1 MPITLGKGF
10 SEDWVLILMSKCAK
24 CGLDL
29 HPDQIRCELCGE
41 YAKKEKRNRN
51 GWIRSS
57 IQFGLIFVMVL
68 AFGRVATGDVQ
79 VGLSDLECSEIKAL
93 GAETRQV
100 LAEIEYGNEPS
111 RLKMQEISLA
121 WQLKADD
128 QVAGKYSWS
137 DAGRE
142 HDWLQRLANTT
153 EAVASR
159 DVGDIDT
166 EGLELDDY
174 LLELTKL
181 SPRYCP
187 AS

>member
-1 MPITLGKGF
+1 
-10 SEDWVLILMSKCAK
+10 MSKCAK
-24 CGLDL
+24 CGLDI

-41 YAKKEKRNRN
+41 LIRKEKRIRS
-51 GWIRSS
+51 GWIRNTL
-57 IQFGLIFVMVL
+57 QFGIIFVLVMV
-68 AFGRVATGDVQ
+68 FGRVAAGDVQ
-79 VGLSDLECSEIKAL
+79 VGLSDFECSEIKAL

-100 LAEIEYGNEPS
+100 LAEIEYGNEES
-111 RLKMQEISLA
+111 RFKMQDISFR
-121 WQLKADD
+121 WQSKADD

-142 HDWLQRLANTT
+142 HDWLQRLADATN
-153 EAVASR
+153 AVADR
-159 DVGDIDT
+159 EIGDIDT

-187 AS
+187 VD

>member
-1 MPITLGKGF
+1 MI
-10 SEDWVLILMSKCAK
+10 SVLLTMSKCAK

-41 YAKKEKRNRN
+41 LIRKEKRYRA
-51 GWIRSS
+51 GWLRSS
-57 IQFGLIFVMVL
+57 IQFGIIFVLVL
-68 AFGRVATGDVQ
+68 VFGRVAAGDVQ
-79 VGLSDLECSEIKAL
+79 VGLSEFECSEIKAL

-100 LAEIEYGNEPS
+100 LAEIEYGNEQS
-111 RLKMQEISLA
+111 RDRMFEISQG
-121 WQLKADD
+121 WQAKADE

-142 HDWLQRLANTT
+142 HDWLQRLSDATL
-153 EAVASR
+153 AVATR
-159 DVGDIDT
+159 DIGDIDT
-166 EGLELDDY
+166 EGLELDNY

>member
-1 MPITLGKGF
+1 
-10 SEDWVLILMSKCAK
+10 MSKCAK
-24 CGLDL
+24 CGLEL

-57 IQFGLIFVMVL
+57 IQFGLIFVLVL
-68 AFGRVATGDVQ
+68 AFGRVAAGDVQ
-79 VGLSDLECSEIKAL
+79 VGLSDLECSEIKSL

-111 RLKMQEISLA
+111 RLKMQEISLS
-121 WQLKADD
+121 WQSRADE

-142 HDWLQRLANTT
+142 HDWLQRLADATQ
-153 EAVASR
+153 AVGAR
-159 DVGDIDT
+159 DIGDIDT

-187 AS
+187 VN

>member
-1 MPITLGKGF
+1 
-10 SEDWVLILMSKCAK
+10 MSKCAK
-24 CGLDL
+24 CGLDI

-41 YAKKEKRNRN
+41 LIRKEKRIRS
-51 GWIRSS
+51 GWIRNTL
-57 IQFGLIFVMVL
+57 QFGIIFVLVMV
-68 AFGRVATGDVQ
+68 FGRVAAGDVQ
-79 VGLSDLECSEIKAL
+79 VGLSDFECSEIKAL

-100 LAEIEYGNEPS
+100 LAEIEYGNEES
-111 RLKMQEISLA
+111 RVKMQDISLR
-121 WQLKADD
+121 WQSKAND

-142 HDWLQRLANTT
+142 HDWLQRLADATN
-153 EAVASR
+153 AVADR
-159 DVGDIDT
+159 EIGDIDT

-187 AS
+187 VD